1 MSFNAYYGCVKID
14 FIMSEQE
21 LTQPEAYISD
31 FHPLTFGEEF
41 VAEADLE
48 KLFEIFEN
56 QHEYGVC
63 LAYELWRTGRTE
75 DIYKLSILGVFQQ
88 SMDLFMEKMV
98 YTGSE
103 FICKNNV
110 SETEYLAFTRDIIVA
125 KFKGEFERDFSS
137 ELLSVEERDVEYLM
151 FLIQCELSRNRKG
164 FFAKSN

>member
-1 MSFNAYYGCVKID
+1 
-14 FIMSEQE
+14 MSEQE

-31 FHPLTFGEEF
+31 FHPLTSGEKL

-48 KLFEIFEN
+48 RLFEVFEN
-56 QHEYGVC
+56 QPEYEISLV
-63 LAYELWRTGRTE
+63 YELWRTGRTE

-110 SETEYLAFTRDIIVA
+110 SETEYLAFTRDFIVVRL
-125 KFKGEFERDFSS
+125 KGELDRDFSS
-137 ELLSVEERDVEYLM
+137 ELLSAEEKDVEYLM
-151 FLIQCELSRNRKG
+151 FLIQRKLFINRKG